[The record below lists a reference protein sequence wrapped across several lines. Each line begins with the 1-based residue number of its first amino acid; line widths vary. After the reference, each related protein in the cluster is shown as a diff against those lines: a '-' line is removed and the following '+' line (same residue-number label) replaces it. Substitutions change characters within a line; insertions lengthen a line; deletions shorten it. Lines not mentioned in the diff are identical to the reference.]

1 MVDFETCRKL
11 ALAFPDVTEEP
22 HFEKPSFRING
33 KIFMTFHTVK
43 NQAMLILP
51 ELEQSVFTSDD
62 NNVIFPVKGFWGS
75 KGATMFDLKKV
86 KKSIFKSALQSAYTK
101 AVIKNKRQ
109 TKKEKEKL

>member
-22 HFEKPSFRING
+22 HFEKPSFRIKG
-33 KIFMTFHTVK
+33 KIFMTFHIDK
-43 NQAMLILP
+43 NQAMLVLP
-51 ELEQSVFTSDD
+51 ELEQSVFTSDG
-62 NNVIFPVKGFWGS
+62 NNVIFPVQGFWGR

-101 AVIKNKRQ
+101 ALTKNKKQ
-109 TKKEKEKL
+109 TKKDKMKL

>member
-33 KIFMTFHTVK
+33 KIFMTFHIDK

-51 ELEQSVFTSDD
+51 EPDQSVLTAYDS
-62 NNVIFPVKGFWGS
+62 NVIYPVKGFWGS
-75 KGATMFDLKKV
+75 RGATMFDLKKV
-86 KKSIFKSALQSAYTK
+86 KKTIFKSALQSAYTK
-101 AVIKNKRQ
+101 AVTKNKKQ
-109 TKKEKEKL
+109 TKKVKEKL